1 MKLVT
6 MAAVM
11 SFVTKIEGDSGRFYQ
26 ELAGKYLEME
36 ETFLSFV
43 KQNKRNE
50 KFIKQ
55 TYFGVITDTI
65 EACYSFEGLDTDDY
79 EFDTDSGSG
88 STLANVVN
96 MALRIEDKIQ
106 AFYIRAAEL
115 SNSMM
120 ADVPRAFKKTAQKR
134 EDRKQKLQ
142 SILDKA

>member
-11 SFVTKIEGDSGRFYQ
+11 SFVTKIEGDSGKFYQ
-26 ELAGKYLEME
+26 EFSDKYPETE

-65 EACYSFEGLDTDDY
+65 EACYSFEGLDTGDY

-88 STLANVVN
+88 STFTNIVKK
-96 MALRIEDKIQ
+96 ALEIEDKIQ

-120 ADVPRAFKKTAQKR
+120 ADVPRAFKKTAQLR

>member
-11 SFVTKIEGDSGRFYQ
+11 SFVSRIEGDSGKFYQ
-26 ELAGKYLEME
+26 QLADKYPEMQE
-36 ETFLSFV
+36 IFLSFV
-43 KQNKRNE
+43 KQNKKNE

-79 EFDTDSGSG
+79 ELDTDSGSG
-88 STLANVVN
+88 LVLTDVVKK
-96 MALRIEDKIQ
+96 AIKIEDKIQ
-106 AFYIRAAEL
+106 SFHTLAAKL

-134 EDRKQKLQ
+134 EDRKLKLK
-142 SILDKA
+142 SILGRA

>member
-11 SFVTKIEGDSGRFYQ
+11 SFVTKIEGDSEKFYQ
-26 ELAGKYLEME
+26 EVAGKYPETE
-36 ETFLSFV
+36 ETFLSFA

-79 EFDTDSGSG
+79 EFDADSDLG
-88 STLANVVN
+88 STLTDIAKK
-96 MALRIEDKIQ
+96 ALEIEDKIQ

-120 ADVPRAFKKTAQKR
+120 ADVPRVLRKTAQKR
-134 EDRKQKLQ
+134 EDRKLKLK

>member
-11 SFVTKIEGDSGRFYQ
+11 SFVTKIEGDSGKFYQ
-26 ELAGKYLEME
+26 ELAGKYPKTE
-36 ETFLSFV
+36 ETFLSFAE
-43 KQNKRNE
+43 QNKRNE

-65 EACYSFEGLDTDDY
+65 EACYSFEGLDTGDY
-79 EFDTDSGSG
+79 EFDTDSGSV
-88 STLANVVN
+88 SSLANVVKK
-96 MALRIEDKIQ
+96 ALEIEDKIQ
-106 AFYIRAAEL
+106 AFYIRAADL

-134 EDRKQKLQ
+134 EDRKLKLK